1 MDESFTVTQN
11 VQIELERKI
20 SLDVDISVIVHK
32 ITFLTSEMNECP
44 FAGLITEIG
53 GFRRT

>member
-20 SLDVDISVIVHK
+20 SLDIDISVIVHK
-32 ITFLTSEMNECP
+32 ITFLTSEMNE
-44 FAGLITEIG
+44 
-53 GFRRT
+53 

>member
-32 ITFLTSEMNECP
+32 ITFLTSEMNE
-44 FAGLITEIG
+44 
-53 GFRRT
+53 